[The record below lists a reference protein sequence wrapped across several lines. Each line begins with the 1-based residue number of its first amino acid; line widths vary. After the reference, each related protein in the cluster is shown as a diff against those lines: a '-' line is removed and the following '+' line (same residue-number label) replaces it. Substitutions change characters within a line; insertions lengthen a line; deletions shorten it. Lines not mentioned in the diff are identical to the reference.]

1 MADEIKKPLD
11 PVAPNVTI
19 KNENSVIRKFIAQD
33 IGSAFKAVLNDFLI
47 PSVVRTT
54 ANFVKTLT
62 DYVFF
67 GKSAPTNT
75 GYYDAY
81 NNRYYNGG
89 TVRNVTYGPS
99 FNPTQGMNGPSLPSQ
114 NSLSIYAVN
123 EIYFPD
129 IGIPTDYLK
138 RMKEIV
144 SRYGMASVQ
153 DYYDILERPCPFT
166 NNSYGWTDLTDAK
179 VEGDLI
185 RGYRIKF
192 PRIVVL
198 PTSNR

>member
-11 PVAPNVTI
+11 PITAKNVTI
-19 KNENSVIRKFIAQD
+19 KSENSIIRKFVAQD

-67 GKSAPTNT
+67 GKSAPNN

-89 TVRNVTYGPS
+89 TVRNVTYGPG
-99 FNPTQGMNGPSLPSQ
+99 FNPTQGMNGPTLPNQS
-114 NSLSIYAVN
+114 SISIYAVN

-129 IGIPTDYLK
+129 IGQPTDYLK

-144 SRYGMASVQ
+144 LRYGMASVQ
-153 DYYDILERPCPFT
+153 DYYDILGRVCPFT
-166 NNSYGWTDLTDAK
+166 GNSYGWTDLTEAK